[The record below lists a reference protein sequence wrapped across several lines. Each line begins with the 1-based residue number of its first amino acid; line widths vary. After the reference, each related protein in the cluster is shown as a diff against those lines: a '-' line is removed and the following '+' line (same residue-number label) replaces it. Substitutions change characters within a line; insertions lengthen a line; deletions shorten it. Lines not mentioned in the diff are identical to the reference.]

1 MKQEA
6 VSVLCRVKC
15 HFSLTASAPTFP
27 LNQMRKTIIITKGQ
41 EVVIEC
47 KPQAS
52 PKPTITWKKGDK
64 ALRENKRSEACSVN

>member
-1 MKQEA
+1 M
-6 VSVLCRVKC
+6 C
-15 HFSLTASAPTFP
+15 FFPTASAPTFP

-64 ALRENKRSEACSVN
+64 ALRESKRSEACSVN